1 MSGAE
6 KGALTFFAGLII
18 VYHLMRWPVP
28 GVLIALGL
36 IVDALIKAAPR
47 CDFARSSK
55 IKVRPPIGPKCCAA
69 CQLQIKPPGIQPPR
83 N

>member
-28 GVLIALGL
+28 GVLIAIGL
-36 IVDALIKAAPR
+36 IVYALIKAARR
-47 CDFARSSK
+47 CDYARSSK
-55 IKVRPPIGPKCCAA
+55 IKVRPSIGSGPE
-69 CQLQIKPPGIQPPR
+69 R
-83 N
+83 